1 MNDNYELGDQEG
13 NLETLKED
21 SNDDCQSS
29 DYEIKEEEELKSSE
43 AEEEEPQPKL
53 KHIAIH

>member
-1 MNDNYELGDQEG
+1 
-13 NLETLKED
+13 LKED

-29 DYEIKEEEELKSSE
+29 EHEIKEEEELKSSE